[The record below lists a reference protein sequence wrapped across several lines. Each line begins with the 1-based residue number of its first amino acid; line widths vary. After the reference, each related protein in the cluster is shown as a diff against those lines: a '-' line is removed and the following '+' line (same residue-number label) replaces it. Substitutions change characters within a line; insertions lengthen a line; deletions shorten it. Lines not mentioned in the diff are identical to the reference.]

1 MSNPIS
7 EFNEELE
14 AFRRL
19 SPRERIEQLTLKL
32 ETDEA
37 FIAKFKD
44 DFKKWEQQ
52 DESDAKE
59 ELYNLAQQEES
70 ETRKSMYKFLL
81 HGSCG
86 VADK

>member
-1 MSNPIS
+1 MNKPIS

-37 FIAKFKD
+37 FVAKFKD
-44 DFKKWEQQ
+44 AFNAWEKQ
-52 DESDAKE
+52 DDAIRESMD
-59 ELYNLAQQEES
+59 
-70 ETRKSMYKFLL
+70 KFILN
-81 HGSCG
+81 SSSG

>member
-19 SPRERIEQLTLKL
+19 SPRERIEQSTLKL

-37 FIAKFKD
+37 FVAKFKD
-44 DFKKWEQQ
+44 AFNAWEKQ
-52 DESDAKE
+52 DDAIRESMD
-59 ELYNLAQQEES
+59 
-70 ETRKSMYKFLL
+70 KFILN
-81 HGSCG
+81 SSSG

>member
-19 SPRERIEQLTLKL
+19 SPCERIEQLTLTL

-37 FIAKFKD
+37 FVAKFKD
-44 DFKKWEQQ
+44 AFNAWEKNRRRHQRVHGQIHTKQLKWSSRQITGGSLE
-52 DESDAKE
+52 
-59 ELYNLAQQEES
+59 
-70 ETRKSMYKFLL
+70 KSFAN
-81 HGSCG
+81 CF
-86 VADK
+86 

>member
-1 MSNPIS
+1 MCNPIS

-37 FIAKFKD
+37 FVAKFKD
-44 DFKKWEQQ
+44 AFDAWEKQ
-52 DESDAKE
+52 DDAIRESMD
-59 ELYNLAQQEES
+59 
-70 ETRKSMYKFLL
+70 KFVLNSSSGL
-81 HGSCG
+81 
-86 VADK
+86 VDK

>member
-1 MSNPIS
+1 MCHPIS

-37 FIAKFKD
+37 FVAKFKD
-44 DFKKWEQQ
+44 AFNAWEKQ
-52 DESDAKE
+52 DDAIRESMD
-59 ELYNLAQQEES
+59 
-70 ETRKSMYKFLL
+70 KFILN
-81 HGSCG
+81 SSSG

>member
-37 FIAKFKD
+37 FVAKFKD
-44 DFKKWEQQ
+44 AFDAWEKQ
-52 DESDAKE
+52 DDAIRESMD
-59 ELYNLAQQEES
+59 
-70 ETRKSMYKFLL
+70 KFILNSSSGL
-81 HGSCG
+81 
-86 VADK
+86 VDK

>member
-1 MSNPIS
+1 MYNPIS

-37 FIAKFKD
+37 FVAKFKD
-44 DFKKWEQQ
+44 AFDAWEKP
-52 DESDAKE
+52 DDAIRESMD
-59 ELYNLAQQEES
+59 
-70 ETRKSMYKFLL
+70 KFILNSSSGL
-81 HGSCG
+81 
-86 VADK
+86 VDK

>member
-1 MSNPIS
+1 MCNPFS

-37 FIAKFKD
+37 FVAKFKD
-44 DFKKWEQQ
+44 AFDAWEKQ
-52 DESDAKE
+52 DDAVRESMD
-59 ELYNLAQQEES
+59 
-70 ETRKSMYKFLL
+70 KFILN
-81 HGSCG
+81 SSSG
-86 VADK
+86 VVDK

>member
-1 MSNPIS
+1 MIEKPFVADC
-7 EFNEELE
+7 EDDLE

-37 FIAKFKD
+37 FVAKFEDAFNAWENKTQD
-44 DFKKWEQQ
+44 DAIR
-52 DESDAKE
+52 ESMD
-59 ELYNLAQQEES
+59 
-70 ETRKSMYKFLL
+70 KFILN
-81 HGSCG
+81 SSSG

>member
-14 AFRRL
+14 VFRRL

-37 FIAKFKD
+37 FVAKFKD
-44 DFKKWEQQ
+44 AFNAWEKQ
-52 DESDAKE
+52 DDAIRESMD
-59 ELYNLAQQEES
+59 
-70 ETRKSMYKFLL
+70 KFILN
-81 HGSCG
+81 SSSG

>member
-37 FIAKFKD
+37 FVAKFKD
-44 DFKKWEQQ
+44 AFDAWEKQ
-52 DESDAKE
+52 DDIRESMD
-59 ELYNLAQQEES
+59 
-70 ETRKSMYKFLL
+70 KFILN
-81 HGSCG
+81 SSSG

>member
-37 FIAKFKD
+37 FVAKFKD
-44 DFKKWEQQ
+44 DFQKWEQHKDSATRPSVDEVQ
-52 DESDAKE
+52 DE
-59 ELYNLAQQEES
+59 LYIEAQ
-70 ETRKSMYKFLL
+70 
-81 HGSCG
+81 
-86 VADK
+86 

>member
-37 FIAKFKD
+37 FVAKLKTRSTRG
-44 DFKKWEQQ
+44 KNKTTPS
-52 DESDAKE
+52 ESPWTNS
-59 ELYNLAQQEES
+59 Y
-70 ETRKSMYKFLL
+70 
-81 HGSCG
+81 
-86 VADK
+86 

>member
-1 MSNPIS
+1 MCNPIS

-37 FIAKFKD
+37 FVAKFKD
-44 DFKKWEQQ
+44 AFNAWEKQ
-52 DESDAKE
+52 DDAIRESMDK
-59 ELYNLAQQEES
+59 LILNS
-70 ETRKSMYKFLL
+70 S
-81 HGSCG
+81 SG

>member
-1 MSNPIS
+1 MCNPFS

-14 AFRRL
+14 TFRRL

-37 FIAKFKD
+37 FVAKFKD
-44 DFKKWEQQ
+44 AFDAWEKQ
-52 DESDAKE
+52 DDAIRESMD
-59 ELYNLAQQEES
+59 
-70 ETRKSMYKFLL
+70 KFILN
-81 HGSCG
+81 SSSG

>member
-1 MSNPIS
+1 MNKPIS

-37 FIAKFKD
+37 FVAKFKD
-44 DFKKWEQQ
+44 AFNAWEKQ
-52 DESDAKE
+52 DDVIRESMD
-59 ELYNLAQQEES
+59 
-70 ETRKSMYKFLL
+70 KFILN
-81 HGSCG
+81 SSSG
-86 VADK
+86 VVDK

>member
-37 FIAKFKD
+37 FVAKFKD
-44 DFKKWEQQ
+44 AFDTWEKQ
-52 DESDAKE
+52 DDAIRESMD
-59 ELYNLAQQEES
+59 
-70 ETRKSMYKFLL
+70 KFILNSSSGL
-81 HGSCG
+81 
-86 VADK
+86 VDK

>member
-1 MSNPIS
+1 MSNTIS

-37 FIAKFKD
+37 FVDKFKD
-44 DFKKWEQQ
+44 AFDAWEKQ
-52 DESDAKE
+52 DDAIRESMD
-59 ELYNLAQQEES
+59 
-70 ETRKSMYKFLL
+70 KFILNSSSGL
-81 HGSCG
+81 
-86 VADK
+86 VDK

>member
-32 ETDEA
+32 ETDAA
-37 FIAKFKD
+37 FVAKFKD
-44 DFKKWEQQ
+44 AFNAWEKQ
-52 DESDAKE
+52 DDAIRESMD
-59 ELYNLAQQEES
+59 
-70 ETRKSMYKFLL
+70 KFILN
-81 HGSCG
+81 SSSG